1 MGRTVKNIKII
12 FFLVIIS
19 LSVVLTLHYLPYKN
33 SAEVFVTKSGPY
45 IGVHSLQKLGYS
57 GDGIKIAVIDTGVD
71 YNHPDLFGL
80 GPDGKVIG
88 GYDFVDNDKTPLDT
102 NGHGTEVAGIIAAD
116 GTLSG
121 IAPKAKLLAYRVS
134 DTGESVS
141 SDLIVKAIEQAIID
155 EADIIN
161 ISLGVNKTNKII
173 DDSVNKAVDSG
184 IVVVTA
190 AGNNGPGLGT
200 IGSPAKNPNSI
211 TVGASYN
218 NVTSSIV
225 ATFDAADKQF
235 SVFPMVGTNALD
247 EPITG
252 KIVFGEYG
260 RKKDLKDLDVN
271 DSILLVERGS
281 NTEGEVVYF
290 SDKEKNAADNGAK
303 AVIVY
308 NNEEGIFFGELYHE
322 FNTPD
327 YRPRIPA
334 LSLSNEEGLIL
345 KQMAENN
352 TVGKLNVFY
361 NPDFVVPFSSRG
373 PVSPFYI
380 KPDLVAPGAF
390 VNTTLNNGRYNLT
403 SGTSF
408 AAPHVSGT
416 IALLLQKDPSLTPDE
431 IKSLLVTTASQ
442 VSDPYGQ
449 QFPFEVA
456 GTGRINATR
465 AFDASLV
472 IMPSYLIFNLSTEKI
487 TQSQYLQIKSLDGN
501 TASPSVSFDGD
512 DVFDFNYKLEN
523 GMLYVTI
530 SIVEQVFGEY
540 EGKIIIEHENIRYA
554 VPVMIHITKGSLFVN
569 EHDGKLD
576 FRVTYPDEW
585 SYAKISV
592 TNEKTGEIE
601 TTSVTPNKITTLDV
615 SDSGKY
621 WIEGKITS
629 GNTLSDV
636 YDIIDVSLDENKKE
650 IDLFG
655 FLDIPQ
661 KTILIIFVV
670 TAAIA
675 LVGLKIRK

>member
-1 MGRTVKNIKII
+1 MKRSKII
-12 FFLVIIS
+12 FFLVIIGLS
-19 LSVVLTLHYLPYKN
+19 LVLSSHYLSPKDN
-33 SAEVFVTKSGPY
+33 VEIFVSKSGPY
-45 IGVHSLQKLGYS
+45 IGVNYPQKLGY
-57 GDGIKIAVIDTGVD
+57 DGTGVTIAVIDTGID

-80 GPDGKVIG
+80 GPNGKVIG
-88 GYDFVDNDKTPLDT
+88 GYDFIDNDKTPFDT

-116 GTLSG
+116 GTISG

-155 EADIIN
+155 KADIIN

-173 DDSVNKAVDSG
+173 DDSVNKAVNHG

-200 IGSPAKNPNSI
+200 IGSPGKNPNSI

-225 ATFDAADKQF
+225 ATFDAGNKQF

-247 EPITG
+247 ESITG
-252 KIVFGEYG
+252 KIVFGKYG
-260 RKKDLKDLDVN
+260 REKDLSNLDVN

-290 SDKEKNAADNGAK
+290 SEKEKNAADHGAN

-308 NNEEGIFFGELYHE
+308 NNEEGIFFGELFHE
-322 FNTPD
+322 FNTAD
-327 YRPRIPA
+327 YRPRIPV

-352 TVGKLNVFY
+352 TVGKLNIFY

-416 IALLLQKDPSLTPDE
+416 IALLLQKDPNLTPDE
-431 IKSLLVTTASQ
+431 IKSLLITTASQ

-472 IMPSYLIFNLSTEKI
+472 IKPSYLIFNLSTEKR
-487 TQSQYLQIKSLDGN
+487 TQSEYLQIESLDGN
-501 TASPSVSFDGD
+501 LENLSVSFDGNE
-512 DVFDFNYKLEN
+512 VFDFDYKLEDKI
-523 GMLYVTI
+523 LHVTI
-530 SIVEQVFGEY
+530 SAIEQVFGEY
-540 EGKIIIEHENIRYA
+540 EGRIIIEHDDIRYT
-554 VPVMIHITKGSLFVN
+554 VPILIHITKGSLFVN
-569 EHDGKLD
+569 EQDGKLH
-576 FRVTYPDEW
+576 FKITYPDEW
-585 SYAKISV
+585 SYAKISII
-592 TNEKTGEIE
+592 NKETGQVE
-601 TTSVTPNKITTLDV
+601 TTSATPNKITTLDV

-629 GNTLSDV
+629 GDTVSDV
-636 YDIIDVSLDENKKE
+636 YDIIDVKFAESKE
-650 IDLFG
+650 IDVFS

-661 KTILIIFVV
+661 KTILIIFIV

-675 LVGLKIRK
+675 LVGLKIRR

>member
-1 MGRTVKNIKII
+1 M
-12 FFLVIIS
+12 S
-19 LSVVLTLHYLPYKN
+19 
-33 SAEVFVTKSGPY
+33 KSGPY
-45 IGVHSLQKLGYS
+45 IGVQYPQKLGYD
-57 GDGIKIAVIDTGVD
+57 GTGIKIAVIDTGID
-71 YNHPDLFGL
+71 YNHPDLFGF

-88 GYDFVDNDKTPLDT
+88 GYDFVDNDKTPFDT

-116 GTLSG
+116 GTIKG

-134 DTGESVS
+134 DDGESVS
-141 SDLIVKAIEQAIID
+141 SDLIVKAIERAIID
-155 EADIIN
+155 KADIIN

-173 DDSVNKAVDSG
+173 DDSVNKAVNNG

-200 IGSPAKNPNSI
+200 IGSPGKNPNSI

-225 ATFDAADKQF
+225 ATFDAGSKQF
-235 SVFPMVGTNALD
+235 SVFPMVGTSALD
-247 EPITG
+247 EPVTG
-252 KIVFGEYG
+252 NIVFGKYG
-260 RKKDLKDLDVN
+260 REKDLTSLDVN

-281 NTEGEVVYF
+281 DTAGEVVYF
-290 SDKEKNAADNGAK
+290 SEKEKNAADNGVK

-308 NNEEGIFFGELYHE
+308 NNEKGIFFGELFHG
-322 FNTPD
+322 FNTAD
-327 YRPRIPA
+327 YRPRIPV

-345 KQMAENN
+345 RQMTQNN
-352 TVGKLNVFY
+352 TAGKLNIFY

-390 VNTTLNNGRYNLT
+390 VNTTLSNGRYNLT

-408 AAPHVSGT
+408 AAPHVSGV
-416 IALLLQKDPSLTPDE
+416 IALLLQKNPDLSPEE
-431 IKSLLVTTASQ
+431 IKSLLVTTTAP

-472 IMPSYLIFNLSTEKI
+472 VKPSYLIFSLSAEKR
-487 TQSQYLQIKSLDGN
+487 TQSEYLQIESLDGN
-501 TASPSVSFDGD
+501 LENLSVSFDGD
-512 DVFDFNYKLEN
+512 DVFDFNYKLEDK
-523 GMLYVTI
+523 MLHVTI
-530 SIVEQVFGEY
+530 SAIDEVFGEY
-540 EGKIIIEHENIRYA
+540 EGRIIIEHENIRYA
-554 VPVMIHITKGSLFVN
+554 VPVLVHITKGSLFVS
-569 EHDGKLD
+569 EQDGKLH
-576 FRVTYPDEW
+576 FKVTYPDEW
-585 SYAKISV
+585 SYAKISII
-592 TNEKTGEIE
+592 NKETGDVE
-601 TTSVTPNKITTLDV
+601 TTSATPNKITTFAI

-629 GNTLSDV
+629 GNAVSDV
-636 YDIIDVSLDENKKE
+636 YDT
-650 IDLFG
+650 IDLKLAKSKDVDVFS

-661 KTILIIFVV
+661 KTILIIFIV
-670 TAAIA
+670 TAAIT
-675 LVGLKIRK
+675 LVGLKIRR

>member
-1 MGRTVKNIKII
+1 VKHIKII
-12 FFLVIIS
+12 FFLAIIGLS
-19 LSVVLTLHYLPYKN
+19 LVLSLHYFPYKDN
-33 SAEVFVTKSGPY
+33 AQVFVTKSGPY
-45 IGVHSLQKLGYS
+45 IGVDELQKLGYR
-57 GDGIKIAVIDTGVD
+57 GDGIKIAVIDTGID

-88 GYDFVDNDKTPLDT
+88 GYDFIDNDKTPFDT

-116 GTLSG
+116 GALSG

-155 EADIIN
+155 KADIIN

-173 DDSVNKAVDSG
+173 DDSVNKAVNSG

-200 IGSPAKNPNSI
+200 IGSPGKNPNSI

-225 ATFDAADKQF
+225 ATFDAADEQF
-235 SVFPMVGTNALD
+235 SVFPMVGTNAL
-247 EPITG
+247 EAPITG
-252 KIVFGEYG
+252 NIVFGGYG
-260 RKKDLKDLDVN
+260 REKDLKNLDVN
-271 DSILLVERGS
+271 DSILLVVRGS
-281 NTEGEVVYF
+281 DTEGEVVYF
-290 SDKEKNAADNGAK
+290 SDKEKNAADHGAR

-308 NNEEGIFFGELYHE
+308 NNEEGIFFGELFHE

-334 LSLSNEEGLIL
+334 LSLSSEEGLIL
-345 KQMAENN
+345 KQLAENN
-352 TVGKLNVFY
+352 TFGKLNIFY
-361 NPDFVVPFSSRG
+361 NPDFIVPFSSRG

-416 IALLLQKDPSLTPDE
+416 IALLLQKDPSLTPGE
-431 IKSLLVTTASQ
+431 IKSLLVTTTNQ
-442 VSDPYGQ
+442 VSDPYGK
-449 QFPFEVA
+449 QFPFEIA
-456 GTGRINATR
+456 GAGRINATR

-472 IMPSYLIFNLSTEKI
+472 IEPSYLIINLSTDKR
-487 TQSQYLQIKSLDGN
+487 TQSEHLQIKSLYGKL
-501 TASPSVSFDGD
+501 ASPSVSFVGD
-512 DVFDFNYKLEN
+512 DIFDFNSKLEN

-530 SIVEQVFGEY
+530 SVIDQVFGEY
-540 EGKIIIEHENIRYA
+540 EGKIIIEHDNTRYA

-569 EHDGKLD
+569 EQDGKLD
-576 FRVTYPDEW
+576 FKVTYPDQW

-592 TNEKTGEIE
+592 INKETGKIE
-601 TTSVTPNKITTLDV
+601 TTSATPNKITTLDV

-629 GNTLSDV
+629 GNTISDV
-636 YDIIDVSLDENKKE
+636 YDVVDVSLDENKKK
-650 IDLFG
+650 IDLFD
-655 FLDIPQ
+655 FDIPQ
-661 KTILIIFVV
+661 KTILIIFVI
-670 TAAIA
+670 TAAIS
-675 LVGLKIRK
+675 LVGLKLRQK